1 MLERYSKLE
10 IVLFLFLF
18 IVTIAII
25 YNLITLYVNTNKN
38 DEEGALNKYTVLQE
52 IIEEKYGEQIPIDI
66 LKYLDSGFFARL
78 SNMKLKDSV
87 ENIKINGVELTRW
100 WGDNR
105 EYINLLLQKYAYE
118 KLNNENV
125 PEDIIKYL
133 SDGFFERGS
142 AEEELKISG
151 LEWEGKLKKAYNTYF
166 K

>member
-1 MLERYSKLE
+1 MFY
-10 IVLFLFLF
+10 FYFLF

-78 SNMKLKDSV
+78 SNMKLKDLV

-133 SDGFFERGS
+133 SDGFFERGLPKKN
-142 AEEELKISG
+142 LK
-151 LEWEGKLKKAYNTYF
+151 
-166 K
+166 